1 VRSGKEEKMQENR
14 SPRNWK
20 RSITIA
26 VAVIVAIGVA
36 FVIGAFLVGPARVK
50 AEGGVISTAV
60 LDMPSGILP
69 VTDTNGNAVTLLVK
83 IAETSEAREA
93 GLTNVGAKA
102 LDTTVL
108 LYAHP
113 KLQTSRVRYDM
124 TGIRAPLEL
133 AVIDETGNV
142 VAVKKASTTAK
153 SISVSE
159 KHQWVLAAKEGLLGK
174 LGIAK
179 GSLVT
184 PDDIRRIS

>member
-1 VRSGKEEKMQENR
+1 
-14 SPRNWK
+14 
-20 RSITIA
+20 
-26 VAVIVAIGVA
+26 VA
-36 FVIGAFLVGPARVK
+36 FVIGAFFVGPGRVK

-69 VTDTNGNAVTLLVK
+69 ATDTNGNAVTLLVK

-108 LYAHP
+108 LYAHSR
-113 KLQTSRVRYDM
+113 LQTSRVRYDM

-133 AVIDETGNV
+133 AVIDESGSV
-142 VAVKKASTTAK
+142 VAVKKASTTTT

-159 KHQWVLAAKEGLLGK
+159 KHQWVLAAKEG
-174 LGIAK
+174 
-179 GSLVT
+179 VT
-184 PDDIRRIS
+184 GDSG

>member
-1 VRSGKEEKMQENR
+1 MQENR
-14 SPRNWK
+14 QPRNWK

-26 VAVIVAIGVA
+26 LAVIVAIGVA
-36 FVIGAFLVGPARVK
+36 YVIGAFFVGPGRVK

-60 LDMPSGILP
+60 LNMPSGILP
-69 VTDTNGNAVTLLVK
+69 ATDTNGNAVTLLVK
-83 IAETSEAREA
+83 IAETSEARKA
-93 GLTNVGAKA
+93 GLNNVGAKA

-108 LYAHP
+108 LYVHP
-113 KLQTSRVRYDM
+113 RLQTSRVTYAM

-142 VAVKKASTTAK
+142 VAVKKAGTNTT
-153 SISVSE
+153 SISVTE
-159 KHQWVLAAKEGLLGK
+159 KHQWVLAAKEGLLSK

-184 PDDIRRIS
+184 PGDIRRIG